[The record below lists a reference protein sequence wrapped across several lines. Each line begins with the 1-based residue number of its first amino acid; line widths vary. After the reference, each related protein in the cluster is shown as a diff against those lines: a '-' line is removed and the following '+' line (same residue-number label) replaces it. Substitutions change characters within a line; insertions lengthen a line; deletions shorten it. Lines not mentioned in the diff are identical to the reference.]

1 MAQDKTG
8 GKKLPTTL
16 ARKTSRPSRLAPAGS
31 ITDVPGIRAGHA
43 HDTAARTGCTVILCE
58 AEGAVAGV
66 DVRGAAPGTRETDL
80 LAPENLVERVHAVLL
95 TGGSVFGLDAACG
108 VVRYLEERGVGF
120 DTGVARV
127 PIVPAAVIFDLADGD
142 ATVRPDHRMGYAACE
157 HAGRDAPAEGRVGAG
172 AGATVGKILGMTM
185 ASRGGVGTAST
196 RLPSGALVGALVVVN
211 AFGDIIDPSN
221 GRVIAGAHSPAGG
234 WLDTQRLIE
243 SGPPHDQASSDRGPR
258 DGKNPAPD
266 DSRHPFSAMQNTTL
280 AVIATDAALTKAQAR
295 KVAAMAHDG
304 LARAIKP
311 IHTMFDGDTI
321 FALST
326 GTAQADVSV
335 IGAVAAE
342 VLARA
347 VVRVGRMSR
356 AMK

>member
-1 MAQDKTG
+1 
-8 GKKLPTTL
+8 
-16 ARKTSRPSRLAPAGS
+16 
-31 ITDVPGIRAGHA
+31 V
-43 HDTAARTGCTVILCE
+43 VLCE
-58 AEGAVAGV
+58 ADGAAAGV

-157 HAGRDAPAEGRVGAG
+157 QASRHAPAEGRVGAG
-172 AGATVGKILGMTM
+172 AGATVGKILGMAM
-185 ASRGGVGTAST
+185 ASRGGVGTASMQ
-196 RLPSGALVGALVVVN
+196 LPSGATVGALVVVN
-211 AFGDIIDPSN
+211 AFGDIVDPSN
-221 GRVIAGAHSPAGG
+221 GRVIAGARSPAGG

-243 SGPPHDQASSDRGPR
+243 SGPPPANDQAAPDREQR
-258 DGKNPAPD
+258 AGKNRTPGAP
-266 DSRHPFSAMQNTTL
+266 RHPFSAMQNTTL

-347 VVRVGRMSR
+347 VVRLGRMSR
-356 AMK
+356 TMK

>member
-1 MAQDKTG
+1 M
-8 GKKLPTTL
+8 
-16 ARKTSRPSRLAPAGS
+16 
-31 ITDVPGIRAGHA
+31 PGIRVGHA
-43 HDTAARTGCTVILCE
+43 HDLAARTGCTVVLCE
-58 AEGAVAGV
+58 ADGATAGV

-108 VVRYLEERGVGF
+108 VVRWLEERGVGF

-127 PIVPAAVIFDLADGD
+127 PIVPAAVIFDLAEGD
-142 ATVRPDHRMGYAACE
+142 ARVRPDHRMGYAACE
-157 HAGRDAPAEGRVGAG
+157 RATSGPPEEGRVGAG
-172 AGATVGKILGMTM
+172 AGATVGKIAGIAM
-185 ASRGGVGTAST
+185 ASPGGIGMASA
-196 RLPSGALVGALVVVN
+196 RLASGATVGALVVVN
-211 AFGDIIDPSN
+211 AFGDIVDPSN
-221 GRVIAGAHSPAGG
+221 GRIIAGARSPRGG
-234 WLDTQRLIE
+234 WLDTQRVIE
-243 SGPPHDQASSDRGPR
+243 SGPPLVSEAKAHDSNERPAKSA
-258 DGKNPAPD
+258 APD
-266 DSRHPFSAMQNTTL
+266 ASRRPFSAMQNTTL
-280 AVIATDAALTKAQAR
+280 AVVATDAALTKAQAR

-326 GTAQADVSV
+326 GNVPADVTAV
-335 IGAVAAE
+335 GAVAAE

-356 AMK
+356 TMK